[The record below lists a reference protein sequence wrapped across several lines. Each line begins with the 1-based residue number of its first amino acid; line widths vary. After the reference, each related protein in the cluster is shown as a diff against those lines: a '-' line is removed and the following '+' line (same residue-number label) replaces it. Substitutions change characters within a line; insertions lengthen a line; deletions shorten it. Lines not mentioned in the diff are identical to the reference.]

1 MYALPEVL
9 IQLRADDLRREADQ
23 ARLAL
28 SARSPRARRKCSSI
42 CWNPFTLPRLH
53 RRTA

>member
-1 MYALPEVL
+1 MHALPEVL
-9 IQLRADDLRREADQ
+9 IQLRSDDLRREADQ

-28 SARSPRARRKCSSI
+28 SARSPRARRQRSV

-53 RRTA
+53 RRPA